1 MTAIASPVRDQYEAF
16 PYPPRDPARE
26 LEQLHTTLI
35 GQLALANQV
44 LAGGRWAI
52 GRGFRVLD
60 AGCGT
65 GDNAIFLAEQLWGTG
80 ATVTGVDLS
89 GQSLAIAA
97 ARARARG
104 LDIDFRHARIEETPA
119 MGIGRFDYIV
129 SAGVLHHLPDQA
141 EGLSALRSLLTPG
154 GGMGLMV
161 YGQYGRTAIY
171 QLQELLRIIAP
182 PALPAEERISIA
194 RRTVAELRS
203 EHWAAFGRDTFA
215 GEIELHGDAGLYD
228 VLLHSTDRAYTV
240 PQIHEWLA
248 SGGMRLARFIMPAL
262 YEPSLYSASLD
273 TNGMDAA
280 ARQAAAELLHGRMQK
295 HSFFAAQADAPVTDS
310 PPWHDLAAVPTWL
323 RFDHD
328 GLIRRQLAERPELHL
343 VYEGFELRLT
353 LDPFRRV
360 LLKAIDGRRTLGEI
374 LVEMAVR
381 YPKTTVEERVWKW
394 NEVYAALEQFNLLG
408 MRGDARSGCP

>member
-16 PYPPRDPARE
+16 PYPPRDPGRE

-35 GQLALANQV
+35 GQLALANHA

-52 GRGFRVLD
+52 GPGFHVLD

-65 GDNAIFLAEQLWGTG
+65 GDNAIFLAEQLRGTG

-89 GQSLAIAA
+89 EHSLAIAA

-104 LDIDFRHARIEETPA
+104 LEIDFHHARIEETPA
-119 MGIGRFDYIV
+119 LGLGPFDYIV
-129 SAGVLHHLPDQA
+129 SAGVLHHLPDPA
-141 EGLSALRSLLTPG
+141 VGLAALRSLLTPG

-182 PALPAEERISIA
+182 PSLPAEARIAIA
-194 RRTVAELRS
+194 RRTVAELRN

-273 TNGMDAA
+273 TSGMDVA

-295 HSFFAAQADAPVTDS
+295 HSFFAAKAETPAVDA
-310 PPWHDLAAVPTWL
+310 PPWHDLGAIPAWL

-353 LDPFRRV
+353 LDPFRRA
-360 LLKAIDGRRTLGEI
+360 LLRSIDGQRTLGEI
-374 LVEMAVR
+374 LVEMAGR
-381 YPKTTVEERVWKW
+381 YPKTTVEERVRKW
-394 NEVYAALEQFNLLG
+394 NEAYAALEQFNLLG
-408 MRGDARSGCP
+408 MRAGGRTGCP